1 MRRKR
6 DRQTWESEA
15 FINRVFKLMPDD
27 QPRYR
32 EIQADIIRMYTASS
46 KLGSVAFH
54 KDRLGDQDYTWVEE
68 FRFWVWETPDWRV
81 YANNH
86 KGTCFEVRADLDDE
100 GAFAAWKDYLEKVDL
115 SSVPF
120 SSEESAFFERMKS
133 PIAEV
138 RF

>member
-32 EIQADIIRMYTASS
+32 EIQAEVMRMHCASS
-46 KLGSVAFH
+46 KLGSVPFH
-54 KDRLGDQDYTWVEE
+54 KERLGDQDYTWVGE

-86 KGTCFEVRADLDDE
+86 KGTCFEIREDLTDE
-100 GAFAAWKDYLEKVDL
+100 EAFAAWKDYLAKIDL

-120 SSEESAFFERMKS
+120 SAEEDAFYERMRA
-133 PIAEV
+133 PLAEV